1 MTSETLQIPKPRLW
15 AVAFCVGMIGTG
27 LLARY
32 FQFGTVA
39 SMVVMLPPMLLLIPL
54 VRSTERAQAQDGALS
69 RAVQRYNRRSMI
81 WSFAYALLLFAAIG
95 GRKALMSHGMGDSP
109 VLWVLAVLPALPLL
123 YLLWAMSR
131 YLVEEQDEYLRMR
144 AVNSALF
151 ATGLLLAVATV
162 WGFLGTFRLV
172 PQAPGWAAVPIWA
185 VGMAL
190 GNFYNRRKDQ

>member
-1 MTSETLQIPKPRLW
+1 MTSETLQAPQPRLW

-32 FQFGTVA
+32 FQFGTIV

-69 RAVQRYNRRSMI
+69 RAVRRYNRRSMI

-95 GRKALMSHGMGDSP
+95 GRKALVSHGMADSP

-123 YLLWAMSR
+123 YLLWAMGR
-131 YLVEEQDEYLRMR
+131 YLAEEQDEYLRMR

-151 ATGLLLAVATV
+151 ATGLLLAIATI

-185 VGMAL
+185 IGMGLA
-190 GNFYNRRKDQ
+190 NVYNRRKDQ